1 MAVATTAIL
10 ILTTAVTGLAAGF
23 SLLGLTAYF
32 PRFGA
37 TVLGMWGILTF
48 VTWLGTMVRSFAT
61 TMITVTLGAIVG
73 TAMLLTAQPL
83 SVLNPM
89 TALIRATASLKPE
102 AMTSP
107 GAAAVDSLI
116 NLAWVTVFAISLL
129 QTVRRR

>member
-1 MAVATTAIL
+1 MT
-10 ILTTAVTGLAAGF
+10 
-23 SLLGLTAYF
+23 LTAAAD
-32 PRFGA
+32 GSS
-37 TVLGMWGILTF
+37 LGNPGPAGW
-48 VTWLGTMVRSFAT
+48 A
-61 TMITVTLGAIVG
+61 AIVG